1 MNIFVIL
8 IGIEISK
15 IEHPEPVLCG
25 IFVCG
30 QGLTENLN

>member
-8 IGIEISK
+8 IMIEISK
-15 IEHPEPVLCG
+15 IEQHGPVLCG

-30 QGLTENLN
+30 QGLTENFN